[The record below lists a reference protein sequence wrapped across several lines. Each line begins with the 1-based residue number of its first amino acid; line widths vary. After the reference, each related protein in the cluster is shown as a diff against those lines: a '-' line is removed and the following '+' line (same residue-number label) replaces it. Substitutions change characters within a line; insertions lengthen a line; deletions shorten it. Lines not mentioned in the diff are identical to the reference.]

1 LPIPSPFHPRTAE
14 SCVSLL
20 WKDWAGYYAVR
31 TYDTYAEREYHA
43 FRQTAGMIDVSPL
56 FKYEVQGPD
65 AAAFLSRV
73 MVKDVAKLKIGQV
86 TYLCWCDDDGK
97 VVDDGTVS
105 RLGETDFRVTAAE
118 PSLAWFQRHARG
130 YRVVL
135 EDSTDRIAALS
146 VQGPRSRAI
155 LQDVVDADLE
165 HLGFFHFLR
174 TRIDGRDAV
183 ISRTGYTGDLGY
195 EVWVDA
201 GDAVALWDRVA
212 RAGHPHGLLP
222 AGLDALDMTRVEAGF
237 IMNGVDYFSANH
249 CLIESRKSTPYEL
262 ALGWTV
268 NLDRE
273 SFIGQAALRREKAV
287 GSIRSFVGL
296 VVDWTRVEALFA
308 RHGLPPEV
316 PAGAWRD
323 ARPVY
328 NREGRRIGQATSGAF
343 SPMLK
348 RNLMLATVESAYRKI
363 GTEVQVEVTVE
374 YDRLQVPA
382 IVTRK
387 PFFDPPRKRA

>member
-1 LPIPSPFHPRTAE
+1 
-14 SCVSLL
+14 
-20 WKDWAGYYAVR
+20 
-31 TYDTYAEREYHA
+31 
-43 FRQTAGMIDVSPL
+43 
-56 FKYEVQGPD
+56 
-65 AAAFLSRV
+65 
-73 MVKDVAKLKIGQV
+73 MVKDISKLAIGQV
-86 TYLCWCDDDGK
+86 AYLCWCDDDGK

-105 RLGETDFRVTAAE
+105 RLGESAYRVTAAE
-118 PSLAWFQRHARG
+118 PSLAWFQRHSRG
-130 YRVVL
+130 YRVTL
-135 EDSTDRIAALS
+135 EDSTERIAALS
-146 VQGPRSRAI
+146 VQGPRSRAV
-155 LQDVVDADLE
+155 LQEVADADLGS
-165 HLGFFHFLR
+165 LKFFHFR
-174 TRIDGRDAV
+174 HTRIDGKEAI

-201 GDAVALWDRVA
+201 PDAVALWDRVA
-212 RAGHPHGLLP
+212 RAGKPHGLLP

-249 CLIESRKSTPYEL
+249 CLIESRKSTPHEL

-273 SFIGQAALRREKAV
+273 PFIGQAALRREKV
-287 GSIRSFVGL
+287 NGSKRAFVGL
-296 VVDWTRVEALFA
+296 VVDWDRVEALFA

-328 NREGRRIGQATSGAF
+328 NRDGRRIGQATSGAF
-343 SPMLK
+343 SPLLK
-348 RNLMLATVESAYRKI
+348 RNLMLATVEAPYRKI
-363 GTEVQVEVTVE
+363 GATLQVEITME

-382 IVTRK
+382 VVTKK